1 MKPVIALHGPCGS
14 GKSFLAE
21 TINKTILLKEEVAFL
36 NIKDMFLHL
45 AKHLALDFDNMG
57 YPLSEADMKHLCL
70 LIGKFGEERLHKD
83 IWTTQW
89 VNKVS
94 QLGDVW
100 VINDGIRTEMNLEG
114 LIKIAKAGRPVIFFK
129 LNASESVRRARLGP
143 KYRENDVFTSLEKSA
158 HKLPPQFNWVEL
170 HEDWNISD
178 IKGIFEE
185 YL

>member
-45 AKHLALDFDNMG
+45 AKHLALDFENMG
-57 YPLSEADMKHLCL
+57 YPFSEADMKHMCL
-70 LIGKFGEERLHKD
+70 LLGRFGEERLHKD

-89 VNKVS
+89 VRKAS
-94 QLGDVW
+94 QLDSW
-100 VINDGIRTEMNLEG
+100 IINDGIRTEMNLEG
-114 LIKIAKAGRPVIFFK
+114 LIKLANTGRPVIFFK
-129 LNASESVRRARLGP
+129 LNTSESVRRARLGP
-143 KYRENDVFTSLEKSA
+143 KYRENDVFTSLEKPAS
-158 HKLPPQFNWVEL
+158 LPSSFKWVEL

-178 IKGIFEE
+178 IKGVFEE